1 LGIPLNKFKG
11 IIKTMSKL
19 LDDVRDVMRVKHYSY
34 QTEKIYI
41 YRIRRYIFFHKITHP
56 TEMGAAEVQ
65 VFLTHLAI
73 ERNVAGST
81 QNQILSL

>member
-1 LGIPLNKFKG
+1 
-11 IIKTMSKL
+11 MSKL

-41 YRIRRYIFFHKITHP
+41 YWIRRYIFFHKITHP

-65 VFLTHLAI
+65 AFLTHLAI
-73 ERNVAGST
+73 ERNVADST
-81 QNQILSL
+81 QNQVLSL